1 MVKFVKKRT
10 TKLMDVLQEYIKSH
24 IQNQ

>member
-10 TKLMDVLQEYIKSH
+10 TKLMDVLREYIKSH